1 MSKYICPLC
10 NKIYYNVND
19 LASCTNKDAKAISE
33 KEAELK
39 RTKAKIESTKALL
52 ADYKV
57 RIKQSYKNLS
67 EMINKYNQAGLKLAS
82 LDPGSGA
89 HCASSLTFSDDKN
102 SSNFV
107 DLRELNSQI
116 KELDK
121 RSYDED
127 KELNDLIEG
136 IFGF

>member
-33 KEAELK
+33 KEAQVK
-39 RTKAKIESTKALL
+39 RTKAQIESTKALL
-52 ADYKV
+52 ADYKT
-57 RIKQSYKNLS
+57 RIKQSYKSLS
-67 EMINKYNQAGLKLAS
+67 DMISKYNQAGLKLAS

-89 HCASSLTFSDDKN
+89 HCASSLTFSDDKD

-116 KELDK
+116 KELNN
-121 RSYDED
+121 RSYDDD
-127 KELNDLIEG
+127 KELNDLIER

>member
-33 KEAELK
+33 KEAEVK
-39 RTKAKIESTKALL
+39 RTKAQIESTKALL
-52 ADYKV
+52 TDYKT
-57 RIKQSYKNLS
+57 RIKQSYKSLS
-67 EMINKYNQAGLKLAS
+67 DLIDKYNQAGLKLAN

-89 HCASSLTFSDDKN
+89 HCASSLTFSDDKD

-116 KELDK
+116 KELNN
-121 RSYDED
+121 RSYDD
-127 KELNDLIEG
+127 KELNDLIER

>member
-33 KEAELK
+33 KEAKLK
-39 RTKAKIESTKALL
+39 ATEKQIADTKATLTE
-52 ADYKV
+52 YKSK
-57 RIKQSYKNLS
+57 IKQAYSNLS
-67 EMINKYNQAGLKLAS
+67 DLIDKYNQAGLRLAC
-82 LDPGSGA
+82 LAPGTGA
-89 HCASSLTFSDDKN
+89 HCASSLSFSDDKD

-116 KELDK
+116 KELNN
-121 RSYDED
+121 RSYDNR
-127 KELNDLIEG
+127 ELNELIDR

>member
-33 KEAELK
+33 KEAEVK
-39 RTKAKIESTKALL
+39 RTKAKIESTKNLL
-52 ADYKV
+52 ADYKT

-67 EMINKYNQAGLKLAS
+67 DMISKYNQAGLKLAS

-89 HCASSLTFSDDKN
+89 HCASSLTFSDDKD

-116 KELDK
+116 KELNN
-121 RSYDED
+121 RSYDDD
-127 KELNDLIEG
+127 KELNDLIER